1 MKIIYDGHCPFCHE
15 YVRLVRI
22 RKVVG
27 SVELID
33 LRVNRE
39 CLAGL
44 LAEGVDPDQGMIVE
58 HSGRRYYGAD
68 AIQILALLSA
78 SSSLMAI
85 VLNRLISFSWV
96 VGALYPLLRIGRNLV
111 LLALTR

>member
-39 CLAGL
+39 PGKA
-44 LAEGVDPDQGMIVE
+44 DQL
-58 HSGRRYYGAD
+58 RRMD
-68 AIQILALLSA
+68 
-78 SSSLMAI
+78 
-85 VLNRLISFSWV
+85 
-96 VGALYPLLRIGRNLV
+96 
-111 LLALTR
+111 

>member
-44 LAEGVDPDQGMIVE
+44 LAEPGKADQLRNPVRRINSVGWINPVRRINSVGWISPD
-58 HSGRRYYGAD
+58 
-68 AIQILALLSA
+68 
-78 SSSLMAI
+78 
-85 VLNRLISFSWV
+85 FS
-96 VGALYPLLRIGRNLV
+96 
-111 LLALTR
+111 